1 MGKVHLEGHRA
12 LTSSPRPPPRRIR
25 RCRVTGG
32 AGVGQEGDGSVSVVQ
47 NGRRRENF
55 EFSLGYYYLCPL
67 ISGWWGRGRSRQSRE
82 IGHVEIYDFSAGP
95 VPGPRLQKEA
105 TPE

>member
-1 MGKVHLEGHRA
+1 MGQDTRG
-12 LTSSPRPPPRRIR
+12 RPVDFCGPKW
-25 RCRVTGG
+25 
-32 AGVGQEGDGSVSVVQ
+32 QERD
-47 NGRRRENF
+47 F

-95 VPGPRLQKEA
+95 VPVPRLQKEA